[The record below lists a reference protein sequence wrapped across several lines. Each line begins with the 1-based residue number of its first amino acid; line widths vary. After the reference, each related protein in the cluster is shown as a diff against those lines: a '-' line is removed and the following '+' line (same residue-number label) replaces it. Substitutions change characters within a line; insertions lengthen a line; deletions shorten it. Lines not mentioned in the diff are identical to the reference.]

1 MTTNIVLSTIFG
13 VLGIGACIIIYQQN
27 QKEKLLTWKLVS
39 DVLWALHYFFLSAYS
54 GTAVA
59 IIAIF
64 REIAFYGQAKK
75 NTKSKGLLIFFVC
88 ISLTSAFVTWN
99 GFLSVLPAIG
109 SVMSITSFWYGNPK
123 VTRYISFPT
132 SALMLTYDVFCHSYI
147 GIFNEI
153 FTICS
158 SVVGVLRYRKK

>member
-1 MTTNIVLSTIFG
+1 MTTNIVLSTVFG
-13 VLGIGACIIIYQQN
+13 VLGVGTSIIIYQQN
-27 QKEKLLTWKLVS
+27 KREKLLFWKLVS
-39 DVLWALHYFFLSAYS
+39 DVLWAMHYFFISAYA

-59 IIAIF
+59 VIAIF

-99 GFLSVLPAIG
+99 GFLSALPAFG

-132 SALMLTYDVFCHSYI
+132 SVLMLTYDVFCHSYI
-147 GIFNEI
+147 GICNEI